1 MSATPTTDQ
10 DYTRDLAADL
20 AIQQAATPGPWGV
33 EGIDAGRLGIWQMP
47 TTDPDG
53 TIWRSAQIMP
63 WMGWERG
70 TGHATYIREH
80 DARAIANA
88 GTHAQGWLRRAMAA
102 EEAILEW
109 AVHYEDP
116 RWQDINRLPEICR
129 EGDKIDEK
137 LTALAARIL
146 EGRSHA

>member
-53 TIWRSAQIMP
+53 TIWRAAQIMP

-102 EEAILEW
+102 EEAIVRIAKMCNMDSEELPVEEWDKGWADLE
-109 AVHYEDP
+109 
-116 RWQDINRLPEICR
+116 
-129 EGDKIDEK
+129 
-137 LTALAARIL
+137 ALAARIRA
-146 EGRSHA
+146 GREKGAQGA

>member
-1 MSATPTTDQ
+1 MSITPTDQ
-10 DYTRDLAADL
+10 DYARDLAADL

-109 AVHYEDP
+109 ARAWEDTV
-116 RWQDINRLPEICR
+116 ISGPEQPI
-129 EGDKIDEK
+129 IDAHRSLK
-137 LTALAARIL
+137 AIAARIRA
-146 EGRSHA
+146 GREKGAQGA